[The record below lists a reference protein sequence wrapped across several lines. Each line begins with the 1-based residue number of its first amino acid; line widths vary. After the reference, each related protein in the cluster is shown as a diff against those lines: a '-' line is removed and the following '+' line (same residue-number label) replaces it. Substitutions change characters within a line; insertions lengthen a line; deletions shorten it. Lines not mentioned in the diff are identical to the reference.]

1 MGRLVEPFESLGDV
15 MIGDDLNIRNL
26 MKRYQNYL
34 KKNRE
39 WLLKDAPKRKDM
51 RIYEAV
57 FHFNLYMYL
66 FQFLRPKEGNVYPEF
81 PTGNGKIDIMIRYRG
96 KIYGIELKSYSDE
109 SGYRDALIQAAGYGK
124 QLGLSEIYLV
134 FFVEYIDDEN
144 RSKYEAD
151 YSDKTTGIKVMPI
164 FAETGI

>member
-1 MGRLVEPFESLGDV
+1 
-15 MIGDDLNIRNL
+15 
-26 MKRYQNYL
+26 
-34 KKNRE
+34 
-39 WLLKDAPKRKDM
+39 
-51 RIYEAV
+51 
-57 FHFNLYMYL
+57 
-66 FQFLRPKEGNVYPEF
+66 VYPEF
-81 PTGNGKIDIMIRYRG
+81 PTGNGKIDIFIRY
-96 KIYGIELKSYSDE
+96 KTNLYGIELKSYTDE

-151 YSDKTTGIKVMPI
+151 YSDKTAGIKVMPI